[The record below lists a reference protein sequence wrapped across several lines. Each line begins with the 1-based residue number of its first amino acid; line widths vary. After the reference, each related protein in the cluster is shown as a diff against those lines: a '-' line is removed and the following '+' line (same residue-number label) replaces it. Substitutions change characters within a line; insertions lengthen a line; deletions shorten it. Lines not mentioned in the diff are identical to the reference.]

1 MATTIRPE
9 ISVNNKYY
17 ISRHRYYELKHFCLQ
32 YKEFKKIYND
42 LCEKIPGGIILQNG
56 LENAPK
62 SNDELY
68 VREKYLDKIQLIEEC
83 SKLTDEVLGP
93 YILKGVTENLPYSY
107 FKMNNNI
114 PCCKDIYY
122 DLYRKFFYILSYKK
136 DLA

>member
-107 FKMNNNI
+107 FKMNNNS
-114 PCCKDIYY
+114 
-122 DLYRKFFYILSYKK
+122 LHE
-136 DLA
+136 